1 MNPIRLAIRQPVTVI
16 SVTVL
21 LLLAG
26 LVALRQLPI
35 QLTPTIDDTVVS
47 ISTRWPGAGPEE
59 VEQEIVDP
67 QEDELKG
74 ISGLEEM
81 TSSSAQGVGTIR
93 LQFRLGIDKEEALRE
108 VSERLRRVPDY
119 PETADEPVVEASDP
133 ENRDYIA

>member
-93 LQFRLGIDKEEALRE
+93 LQFRLGIDKEE
-108 VSERLRRVPDY
+108 
-119 PETADEPVVEASDP
+119 
-133 ENRDYIA
+133 